1 MKEIGKIED
10 EKWVTC
16 PKCGGSGELELYRH
30 INAGVC
36 FECNGKGVVPNIKV
50 KEIKEKMVLSRKKYE
65 EKKKISLD
73 YQKEKDQR
81 VIKRK
86 NLVAKELNEK
96 IIDLRVKNAD
106 LNLLLERD
114 DFQTI
119 IRIAEIK
126 NAKNGEEF
134 IEVIKDFGKFFLA
147 PYFTFLIEKYLREKY
162 NYYGYFKNKYGDD
175 IYDLFLMSNLNKEE
189 QSLKDYYRK
198 IHEKIGRYDDDVI
211 KDRPSGF
218 DKMEKGGTINNSFEY
233 TIGGL

>member
-1 MKEIGKIED
+1 MENK
-10 EKWVTC
+10 KWVNC
-16 PKCGGSGELELYRH
+16 PRCGGSGELELYRH

-36 FECNGKGVVPNIKV
+36 YECHGKGIVPNDKV

-96 IIDLRVKNAD
+96 IIELRIKNTD
-106 LNLLLERD
+106 LNLLLKRD

-119 IRIAEIK
+119 MYFAERR
-126 NAKNGEEF
+126 NVKNGEEF
-134 IEVIKDFGKFFLA
+134 IEVIKDFGKNYLN
-147 PYFTFLIEKYLREKY
+147 PYFQYFIEKYLREKY
-162 NYYGYFKNKYGDD
+162 NYYGYLNFKEGINDLYLFDD
-175 IYDLFLMSNLNKEE
+175 RDVTQEQAKVERELQNDYIEIYT
-189 QSLKDYYRK
+189 
-198 IHEKIGRYDDDVI
+198 KIGRYDDDVI
-211 KDRPSGF
+211 EDRPKGL
-218 DKMEKGGTINNSFEY
+218 DKMKNGGKLNVNNY